1 MAHDISAPAATLL
14 LLAPFARRAGAQD
27 MSEPSDENSANA
39 PPLSAQDAL
48 AFMQK
53 MWNPFAMPMPG
64 SASGAVAPTESQPA
78 GTTTPDH
85 ASAWPGAAAAIPGML
100 AFPNPAAMFA
110 ALDPAQVER
119 KIAELRVIEGW
130 LAMSLNLM
138 QMSIKTLELQ
148 HASLVA
154 LHAGAA
160 PTKGKGETKSR
171 KP

>member
-1 MAHDISAPAATLL
+1 M
-14 LLAPFARRAGAQD
+14 
-27 MSEPSDENSANA
+27 SDEPGKTAGSS

-53 MWNPFAMPMPG
+53 MWNPFGMPMPG
-64 SASGAVAPTESQPA
+64 STSGAVESTPA
-78 GTTTPDH
+78 SPQNAG
-85 ASAWPGAAAAIPGML
+85 ASPAASPAMPNPMAVAMPGLL

-148 HASLVA
+148 HASLEA
-154 LHAGAA
+154 LQGA
-160 PTKGKGETKSR
+160 TKREEKPR
-171 KP
+171 KE